1 MESASQASRTRYQT
15 TGRWRRLASVT
26 GPPGRFLAGAD
37 CSDPA
42 PAVDVSP
49 AQWVRKDAIGLLEE
63 VGPVDRADAGHVVVT
78 NDGVDREAG
87 SEVER
92 PESIRVPGGRI
103 DGVVVVR
110 PDHADVG
117 DVLNVMEGAW
127 SSFERRVEHRIGE
140 ADVAPQVLLEVGH
153 ETGEDRR
160 GKARTADAI
169 LAVLRGPVR
178 EGLGLTDEEAR
189 VRVGD
194 GRDVG
199 YDAHRGR
206 PVHPRHRRGDD
217 AHLVRRLS
225 EDAAG
230 PAA

>member
-15 TGRWRRLASVT
+15 AGRWRRLASVT
-26 GPPGRFLAGAD
+26 GPPGGFLAGAE

-63 VGPVDRADAGHVVVT
+63 VGPVDRADAGHVVIT
-78 NDGVDREAG
+78 DDGMDREAS
-87 SEVER
+87 SEIER
-92 PESIRVPGGRI
+92 SEPIRVPGGRI
-103 DGVVVVR
+103 DGVVEVG

-117 DVLNVMEGAW
+117 DVLNVIEGAW
-127 SSFERRVEHRIGE
+127 SGLERRVEHRIGE
-140 ADVAPQVLLEVGH
+140 ADVGPQVLLEVGH
-153 ETGEDRR
+153 EADEDRR
-160 GKARTADAI
+160 GQARTADAI

-178 EGLGLTDEEAR
+178 EGLRLADEEAS

-199 YDAHRGR
+199 YDAHGGR
-206 PVHPRHRRGDD
+206 PVHLGHRRRDD
-217 AHLVRRLS
+217 ARLVRRLS